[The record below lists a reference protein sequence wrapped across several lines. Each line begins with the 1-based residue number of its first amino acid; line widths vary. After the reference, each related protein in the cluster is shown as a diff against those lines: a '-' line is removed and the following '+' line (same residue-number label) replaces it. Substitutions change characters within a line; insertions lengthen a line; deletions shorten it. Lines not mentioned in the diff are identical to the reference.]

1 MYQSSLQKGGDFA
14 NRVIGDIA
22 KGSYGQVGSITG
34 DDAAK
39 AYASYMG
46 LRSSDTE
53 GTSTSEPLPQYSNM
67 EIGGG
72 RITGTETTDGTSRD
86 FAMYLS
92 DQYMA
97 PTNGDYETVQSVDGA
112 TWYKRNLIRMTTEPL
127 PTRNPL
133 SRKFRLLLR
142 VRIASKYGG
151 TTEWIG

>member
-46 LRSSDTE
+46 LRSGDTE

-86 FAMYLS
+86 LPCIYRISIWLP
-92 DQYMA
+92 Q
-97 PTNGDYETVQSVDGA
+97 TA
-112 TWYKRNLIRMTTEPL
+112 TMKPFS
-127 PTRNPL
+127 P
-133 SRKFRLLLR
+133 
-142 VRIASKYGG
+142 
-151 TTEWIG
+151 